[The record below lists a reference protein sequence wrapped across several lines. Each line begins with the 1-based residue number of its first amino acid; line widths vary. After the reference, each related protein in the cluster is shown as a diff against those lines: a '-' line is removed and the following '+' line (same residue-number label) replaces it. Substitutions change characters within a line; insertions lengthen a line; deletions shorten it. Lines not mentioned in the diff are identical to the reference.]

1 MQICSAKI
9 IAEPD
14 KCFYIKYNYKLAEQ
28 YRYNKRETVNL
39 IVTEKLFF
47 IINEDKNAG
56 YENCIVQWI

>member
-9 IAEPD
+9 IAETD
-14 KCFYIKYNYKLAEQ
+14 KFL
-28 YRYNKRETVNL
+28 
-39 IVTEKLFF
+39 VTEKLFF

>member
-9 IAEPD
+9 IAETD
-14 KCFYIKYNYKLAEQ
+14 KFFLQKYNYKLAEQ

-47 IINEDKNAG
+47 
-56 YENCIVQWI
+56 

>member
-9 IAEPD
+9 IAETD
-14 KCFYIKYNYKLAEQ
+14 KFFYKKYNYKLAEQ

-47 IINEDKNAG
+47 IINEDNNAG
-56 YENCIVQWI
+56 YENCTEQWI

>member
-1 MQICSAKI
+1 MQICYAKI
-9 IAEPD
+9 IDETD
-14 KCFYIKYNYKLAEQ
+14 KKKKKKYNYKLAEQ

-56 YENCIVQWI
+56 YENCTEQWI

>member
-1 MQICSAKI
+1 MQICYAKI
-9 IAEPD
+9 IAETD
-14 KCFYIKYNYKLAEQ
+14 KFFYKKYNSTLAEQ

-56 YENCIVQWI
+56 YENCTEQWI

>member
-9 IAEPD
+9 IAETD
-14 KCFYIKYNYKLAEQ
+14 KFFYKKYNYKLAEQ

-47 IINEDKNAG
+47 IINEDKNA
-56 YENCIVQWI
+56 

>member
-9 IAEPD
+9 IAETD
-14 KCFYIKYNYKLAEQ
+14 KFFYKKYNYKLAEQ

-39 IVTEKLFF
+39 F

>member
-9 IAEPD
+9 IAETD
-14 KCFYIKYNYKLAEQ
+14 KFFCKKYNYKLAEQ

-56 YENCIVQWI
+56 YENCTEQWI